1 MRRRGDEGLRGERG
15 TARVQRVRTIER
27 APAVRGMGVHRGSR
41 EGAYVGEREEY
52 CACVGEAKGAKRVE
66 G

>member
-1 MRRRGDEGLRGERG
+1 MRRRGDEGMRGERG
-15 TARVQRVRTIER
+15 NARGQRVRTIVR
-27 APAVRGMGVHRGSR
+27 APAERGMGVHRGSR
-41 EGAYVGEREEY
+41 ANVGEREEY